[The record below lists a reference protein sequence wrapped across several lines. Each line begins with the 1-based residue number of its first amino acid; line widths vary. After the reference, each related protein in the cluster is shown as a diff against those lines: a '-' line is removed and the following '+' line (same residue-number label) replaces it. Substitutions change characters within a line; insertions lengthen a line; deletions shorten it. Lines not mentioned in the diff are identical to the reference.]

1 LLSAKTATD
10 KKKKGAERR
19 TSCRKPPSA
28 IPTLKKVSL
37 SSGLEVTLI
46 NISRGGALIES
57 NNRICP
63 TTTICLRMVTAEGVY
78 QLFGRVLRS
87 RVCGL
92 GAGLRYQSAVAFHN
106 ELPLLLEDTG
116 VEARHE
122 APAVVAVPSS
132 VQPEPA
138 AAPLPV
144 PVPAT
149 EPCQEPCTASAE
161 EPATSETDEILTL
174 TACVPP
180 LGPDLRQMFSANNW

>member
-1 LLSAKTATD
+1 VPSTQTAGDT
-10 KKKKGAERR
+10 KKKGAERR
-19 TSCRKPPSA
+19 TSCRKPPTA
-28 IPTLKKVSL
+28 IPTLKKLCL
-37 SSGLEVTLI
+37 SSGLEVQLI

-106 ELPLLLEDTG
+106 ELPLLLED
-116 VEARHE
+116 EAAEPRQA
-122 APAVVAVPSS
+122 APAP
-132 VQPEPA
+132 VQPET
-138 AAPLPV
+138 PV
-144 PVPAT
+144 
-149 EPCQEPCTASAE
+149 
-161 EPATSETDEILTL
+161 EPAPPASLELCSDTLSADESAPSETDGILTV

-180 LGPDLRQMFSANNW
+180 MGPDLRQMFSANNW

>member
-1 LLSAKTATD
+1 VHSTQATANT
-10 KKKKGAERR
+10 KKKGADRR

-28 IPTLKKVSL
+28 IPTLKKLCL
-37 SSGLEVTLI
+37 SSGLEVQLI

-106 ELPLLLEDTG
+106 EFPLLLED
-116 VEARHE
+116 EAAEPRQAVP
-122 APAVVAVPSS
+122 APAAGSPA
-132 VQPEPA
+132 VQPETA
-138 AAPLPV
+138 V
-144 PVPAT
+144 M
-149 EPCQEPCTASAE
+149 TASPASL
-161 EPATSETDEILTL
+161 EPGPDTLSPDEPTPPENDGILTV

-180 LGPDLRQMFSANNW
+180 MGPDLRQMFSANNW